1 MSKISTDS
9 NLEKLEQSFNEKV
22 SGLISTTVKSQNVK
36 ILDDNNT
43 LQKQVKK
50 DIQVDVKRL
59 STITE
64 DLIQKNKYLSDEEIA
79 IELLKDVASNG
90 GSKFIRK
97 IASKMLKEKWWTKQ

>member
-9 NLEKLEQSFNEKV
+9 NLEKLEQSFNEKI

>member
-9 NLEKLEQSFNEKV
+9 NIEKLEQSFNEKV

-43 LQKQVKK
+43 LQKQVKR
-50 DIQVDVKRL
+50 DVQVDVKRL

-64 DLIQKNKYLSDEEIA
+64 DLIQKNKYLSDKEIA

>member
-22 SGLISTTVKSQNVK
+22 SGLISTTVKSQNMK

>member
-1 MSKISTDS
+1 MSKTSIDS
-9 NLEKLEQSFNEKV
+9 DLKKLEQSFNERV
-22 SGLISTTVKSQNVK
+22 SGLVSTTVKSQNVT
-36 ILDDNNT
+36 ISDDINN
-43 LQKQVKK
+43 LQKQLKK

-59 STITE
+59 SNITE
-64 DLIQKNKYLSDEEIA
+64 DLIQENKHLPDEEIA